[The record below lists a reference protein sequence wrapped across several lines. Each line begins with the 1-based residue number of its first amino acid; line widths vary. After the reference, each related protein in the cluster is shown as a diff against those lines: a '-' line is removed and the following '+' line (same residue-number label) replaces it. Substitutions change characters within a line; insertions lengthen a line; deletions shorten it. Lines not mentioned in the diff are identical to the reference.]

1 MIPIRR
7 QQRVAR
13 RGFTL
18 VEIIVAG
25 IIMAL
30 LFAAITVSMG
40 QVISSRNISK
50 NRMEAFVRA
59 DAAMQSIRSDIAS
72 ILSATTCS
80 RPGSRSRT
88 IPTA

>member
-59 DAAMQSIRSDIAS
+59 QMPRCRAFD
-72 ILSATTCS
+72 
-80 RPGSRSRT
+80 RT
-88 IPTA
+88 SPPS